1 MTLQADRLR
10 SERQQFAAPGGA
22 HDRMVHFLNAAL
34 PMGVGVVV
42 AVMLVSPLFP
52 RSEVSFLLDRNKVAI
67 VRERLRV
74 SNAMYRGAD
83 NQGRAFEVTAGSA
96 VQRSARIP
104 QVDMQDLKAQI
115 QLSDGPA
122 QVAAK
127 AGRYDLDADR
137 VMVDG
142 QLDFSAADGYRMTT
156 RNVGI
161 DLKTRKASGAGGVS
175 GQVPSG
181 TFSADRLNADLANR
195 TVTLDGHARLRMV
208 PGQMRMPK

>member
-1 MTLQADRLR
+1 MTLQADKLR

-22 HDRMVHFLNAAL
+22 HDRLVHFLNAAL
-34 PMGVGVVV
+34 PMGVGAVV

-67 VRERLRV
+67 TRERLRV
-74 SNAMYRGAD
+74 SNATYRGAD

-122 QVAAK
+122 QAVAK
-127 AGRYDLDADR
+127 TGRYDLDTDM
-137 VMVDG
+137 VKVDG

-156 RNVGI
+156 HNVGI
-161 DLKTRKASGAGGVS
+161 DLKTRLATGAGGVS

-181 TFSADRLNADLANR
+181 TFSADRLSADLANR
-195 TVTLDGHARLRMV
+195 TIALVGHAHLRMV

>member
-115 QLSDGPA
+115 QLGDGPA